1 MGRER
6 RKWGENMP
14 TCSSANA
21 EESNGQVQL
30 TDQRTPG
37 KWHGDELMD
46 AEGVR
51 TVINMFAAALL
62 EKTQR
67 TL

>member
-1 MGRER
+1 
-6 RKWGENMP
+6 MP

-21 EESNGQVQL
+21 EESNRQVQL

-46 AEGVR
+46 AEGIR
-51 TVINMFAAALL
+51 TVINMLAAALL
-62 EKTQR
+62 EKTQK